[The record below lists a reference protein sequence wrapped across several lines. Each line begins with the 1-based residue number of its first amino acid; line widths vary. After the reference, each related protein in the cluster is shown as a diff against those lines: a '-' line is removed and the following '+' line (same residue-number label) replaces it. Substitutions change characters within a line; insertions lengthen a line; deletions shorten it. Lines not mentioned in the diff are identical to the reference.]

1 MGFPVGDT
9 RRSNHSLN
17 ELGHLGDGVFDRDR
31 WISAVE
37 VVEVD
42 VINFQLR
49 QRLVEGLVDV
59 FWICSYVL
67 ETNIALVRTNN
78 PQREKDGH
86 GNSVQ
91 LLQVYKETHT
101 IGIRIW

>member
-59 FWICSYVL
+59 FWICSYDPVGVSMGGTEL
-67 ETNIALVRTNN
+67 GSEEDFIALSR
-78 PQREKDGH
+78 
-86 GNSVQ
+86 
-91 LLQVYKETHT
+91 LLEPT
-101 IGIRIW
+101 

>member
-59 FWICSYVL
+59 FWICSYDPVGVSMSSTEL
-67 ETNIALVRTNN
+67 GSEEDFIALSR
-78 PQREKDGH
+78 
-86 GNSVQ
+86 
-91 LLQVYKETHT
+91 LLEPT
-101 IGIRIW
+101 